1 MKSFWG
7 RLFLV
12 AITCVQFGASLNALS
27 SRAPAEVTTAGACQA
42 ICGNIQQGNTAENR
56 ATSQSVEEILARCAR
71 AHQSVDR
78 FYAKG
83 RHLAQIK
90 FDASRQ
96 ILREQNIE
104 VAFERP
110 NKLSI
115 VCRESSGRPTSRFVA
130 DGERILMVWDK
141 QVRLFG
147 GAAENLTYQLLPQP
161 PSLSAFVDEE
171 NRGDLYDDESG
182 CMSASA
188 VGPLFASHDP
198 LAWIHSHVVEY
209 FYDGVETVSGHCCH
223 RIRFHQTSPE
233 LAVTQWI
240 DCQTGLLW
248 KLVVVRAQTERG
260 TPAWALTAG
269 ASGEMWAT
277 IFEDISTGTLPAGFV
292 FRAAAPSGVS
302 EARDETLSAPATRS
316 PRSGESFFQKLLR
329 AAVRSENDKTSV
341 SLEKQEP
348 AHRWRLGSVWTL
360 DKRIVSVSSGS
371 ARELVLV
378 TADAHVWH
386 LTQRGLQRV
395 PLVLDFYPDIAVP
408 WKVGDATEIVLAR
421 TGSRKLLVTGFD
433 GRPRWQRSL
442 PTRLWCLTAD
452 SETTP
457 PRLWIGLENGLAL
470 LDTEGQTVYS
480 TRRERNVTQITLA
493 THPVYGKVLAC
504 LSFQKPDLWLFRL
517 DGSPL
522 QLLQPGDTLL
532 GLEAVKAA
540 LSNIFLVGA
549 ISREGNELALRGLDS
564 HGRTVWTTYIVPR
577 QERLAGDF
585 TSYLDRRENPP
596 RQYFVAVTPKG
607 QLREMDSEGAIIWD
621 GRLVLDQLS
630 VLTGSDS
637 LGDALTAADIDD
649 DLLPELYV
657 VGGRTLIQLERESA
671 SGFDSSR

>member
-1 MKSFWG
+1 MTSFWG

-12 AITCVQFGASLNALS
+12 AITCVHFGASLNALS
-27 SRAPAEVTTAGACQA
+27 SVAPAEVTTGGACLA
-42 ICGNIQQGNTAENR
+42 ICGHIPQGSTAES
-56 ATSQSVEEILARCAR
+56 AVTSQSVEQILAQCAR
-71 AHQSVDR
+71 IHQCVDR

-90 FDASRQ
+90 IDASRQ

-115 VCRESSGRPTSRFVA
+115 VCRELSGRPTSRFVA
-130 DGERILMVWDK
+130 DGHRILMVWDK
-141 QVRLFG
+141 QMRLFG
-147 GAAENLTYQLLPQP
+147 GAAENLNYQLISQP

-171 NRGDLYDDESG
+171 NRGDLRDDESG

-188 VGPLFASHDP
+188 VGPLFASRDT

-277 IFEDISTGTLPAGFV
+277 IFEEITTGSLPAGFV
-292 FRAAAPSGVS
+292 FRADAPSGVT
-302 EARDETLSAPATRS
+302 EARDETLSAPAARTR
-316 PRSGESFFQKLLR
+316 RSEESFFQRLLR

-341 SLEKQEP
+341 AIERQEP
-348 AHRWRLGSVWTL
+348 ARRWRVADVWTF

-378 TADAHVWH
+378 TTDAHVWH
-386 LTQRGLQRV
+386 LTQKGLRQV
-395 PLVLDFYPDIAVP
+395 PLILDFYPDIAVP
-408 WKVGDATEIVLAR
+408 WTVGDATEIVLAR
-421 TGSRKLLVTGFD
+421 TGSRKLLMTGLD
-433 GRPRWQRSL
+433 GRLRWQRSL

-457 PRLWIGLENGLAL
+457 ARLWIGLENGLAL
-470 LDTEGQTVYS
+470 LDTEGRTVYA
-480 TRRERNVTQITLA
+480 TRRERNVTQIISA
-493 THPVYGKVLAC
+493 THPAYGKVLAC
-504 LSFQKPDLWLFRL
+504 LSIQKPDLWLFRL

-522 QLLQPGDTLL
+522 ELLQPRDTLL
-532 GLEAVKAA
+532 GLEAVKEAP
-540 LSNIFLVGA
+540 SHIFLVGA

-564 HGRTVWTTYIVPR
+564 LGQARWTTYVVPR

-607 QLREMDSEGAIIWD
+607 KLREINSEGTIIWD
-621 GRLVLDQLS
+621 GHLVMDRLSALA
-630 VLTGSDS
+630 GSDS
-637 LGDALTAADIDD
+637 VGDALTAADINE
-649 DLLPELYV
+649 DLSPELYV
-657 VGGRTLIQLERESA
+657 VAGKTLIQLERESA
-671 SGFDSSR
+671 AGFDSSR